1 MSLKKTTLKITGIW
15 RANKQFLTQISQHS
29 WMLFFLQALS
39 ILLSGFSAALVSKT
53 SKAFINSIVLDDSL
67 TLAMGHIVFLVSYTL
82 VMNIIQHFT
91 TTYCNYS
98 YSKAQIIVKETI
110 SKRIANIKLS
120 FYDKPENRDI
130 LSRALKYSE
139 NGGPQLLNYLFS
151 LLTNLVAIISILYV
165 LTPFSLWIVF
175 FLIALTIYK
184 TVIEVIVSKKNYQ
197 FQKDKTLLNRKSSYF
212 SGLFSN
218 ANVILDMNIYDAFN
232 FFFSKYTKTQ
242 KEKIDLDKKQSIK
255 INFFNILALASVIL
269 QNLVLYYYI
278 GLELIKGNIS
288 VADFTMFFTA
298 VNFFNTILSNFRKS
312 FSQFIP
318 MALEAQ
324 NYTDFINTSDDEK
337 YVPENHNP
345 EEKIKIECIETIE
358 FKNVSFKYPLKDNY
372 ILNEISFVIKR
383 GEIISLVGIN
393 GAGKT
398 TLIKLLLGLY
408 APTEGEILINNISLD
423 KINILSFWQ
432 CCGTMFQQFNIYS
445 TSAYENITFK
455 EFSDENTDGK
465 NIDEILIYTDLMA
478 MFEKH
483 ENGIHTELSRSFDP
497 KGVALSGGERQKVA
511 LARLCYYN
519 SNLLILDEPSSALDA
534 KAENDLF
541 RIIDH
546 IHQNDSNKIIMFVSH
561 RLSSSVQADKI
572 IFIKNGAATHIG
584 DHSYMMESC
593 PEYKELFLMQA
604 KNYTKTKG

>member
-1 MSLKKTTLKITGIW
+1 MSFKKATNTVMGIW

-53 SKAFINSIVLDDSL
+53 SKAFINSIVLDDNL

-232 FFFSKYTKTQ
+232 FFFSKYAKIQ

-324 NYTDFINTSDDEK
+324 NYTDFIKENIMKFIVNMTSESKRVYERASRYPDIALVVLRQVFSSALYD
-337 YVPENHNP
+337 NQNQ
-345 EEKIKIECIETIE
+345 
-358 FKNVSFKYPLKDNY
+358 VSFKHIYEAVRTTKAVYPD
-372 ILNEISFVIKR
+372 VIKK
-383 GEIISLVGIN
+383 ELVV
-393 GAGKT
+393 
-398 TLIKLLLGLY
+398 
-408 APTEGEILINNISLD
+408 
-423 KINILSFWQ
+423 
-432 CCGTMFQQFNIYS
+432 
-445 TSAYENITFK
+445 FK
-455 EFSDENTDGK
+455 EMFKDELALEGVVV
-465 NIDEILIYTDLMA
+465 EI
-478 MFEKH
+478 
-483 ENGIHTELSRSFDP
+483 P
-497 KGVALSGGERQKVA
+497 Q
-511 LARLCYYN
+511 
-519 SNLLILDEPSSALDA
+519 
-534 KAENDLF
+534 
-541 RIIDH
+541 
-546 IHQNDSNKIIMFVSH
+546 
-561 RLSSSVQADKI
+561 
-572 IFIKNGAATHIG
+572 
-584 DHSYMMESC
+584 
-593 PEYKELFLMQA
+593 
-604 KNYTKTKG
+604 